1 MKVTKRDRVRAQVKS
16 RWYYA
21 FWGTA
26 TVAVVAG
33 QVYVGTSYR
42 AMSKSLN
49 IWFDTAIESLI
60 PDEKPRGLYQPIIPP
75 PTGDFRDYN
84 SPGLTW
90 DEVNPDDYIIWME
103 IDEEV

>member
-16 RWYYA
+16 RWYYT

-42 AMSKSLN
+42 AMAKSMN
-49 IWFDTAIESLI
+49 RWFDEAVEVLL
-60 PDEKPRGLYQPIIPP
+60 DRQPKIQERYEPLIPP
-75 PTGDFRDYN
+75 PYGDFRDHGNGVVY
-84 SPGLTW
+84 L
-90 DEVNPDDYIIWME
+90 
-103 IDEEV
+103 